1 MFGRIEWSYCIVEIR
16 NFEIMKTVSIE
27 ILNPK
32 VQRLLQAIEGLGL
45 IRIRDSSVET
55 SNVKSTGNKEKEIF
69 DLDQELAKY
78 GFTMD
83 EIVNEVKEVRATYG
97 KASNEDNS

>member
-1 MFGRIEWSYCIVEIR
+1 
-16 NFEIMKTVSIE
+16 MKTISIE

-45 IRIRDSSVET
+45 IRIQKSSTET
-55 SNVKSTGNKEKEIF
+55 SNVKSTGNKEMEDF

-83 EIVNEVKEVRATYG
+83 EIVAEVKEVRAEYG
-97 KASNEDNS
+97 MGRNEDNS

>member
-1 MFGRIEWSYCIVEIR
+1 
-16 NFEIMKTVSIE
+16 MKTISIE

-45 IRIRDSSVET
+45 IRIQKSSTET
-55 SNVKSTGNKEKEIF
+55 SNVKSTGNKEMEDF

-83 EIVNEVKEVRATYG
+83 EIVAEVKEVRAEYRKG
-97 KASNEDNS
+97 RNEDNS